1 VSQAPGWYEDL
12 FGREQERYW
21 DGRIWTSHTRA
32 VGSDDPGPFAA
43 AAAPAT
49 AAPDDPF
56 AELSLE
62 AGVTTPKLRR
72 RGLAL
77 GVAAVVV
84 AGAMA
89 GVGFYVF
96 GHSEAAAT
104 VAVTTA
110 ASQSLDARSADMSLT
125 MTMSGLGLNE
135 QITGQGAFDFP
146 DQTGTFTVNLPTGGQ
161 NTSEQVIEDGGTV
174 YVGLGGLI
182 GSVAPGKSWI
192 SVSPGQLSSGSGS
205 GLGSGIAQWSDP
217 SQMLQQ
223 LQSSGATVTSDGP
236 TTYDGTAVTE
246 YSVTLPSSFFSKYMG
261 SLPSS
266 LQQFTSRLTLPNL
279 TEKVYIEAGNLLRA
293 VDMPFSFGVMGKTFS
308 MDIQMSFTN
317 YGTPVTVTPPPASE
331 VIPYTQFG
339 AIAGNSG
346 NGGNSGTGN
355 SGNSGAGLGGSGT
368 I

>member
-1 VSQAPGWYEDL
+1 MSQAAGWYEDL

-21 DGRIWTSHTRA
+21 DGRIWTSHTRP

-43 AAAPAT
+43 AAD
-49 AAPDDPF
+49 DDPF

-62 AGVTTPKLRR
+62 AGVPPSKRR
-72 RGLAL
+72 HGGLAL

-89 GVGFYVF
+89 AAGFYVF
-96 GHSEAAAT
+96 GHSKAAAT
-104 VAVTTA
+104 EAVTTA
-110 ASQSLDARSADMSLT
+110 ASQTLDAKSADMSLS
-125 MTMSGLGLNE
+125 MTMSGLGVDE

-146 DQTGTFTVNLPTGGQ
+146 DQTGTFTVTVPTGGQ
-161 NTSEQVIEDGGTV
+161 SVSEQIIEDGGTV
-174 YVGLGGLI
+174 YVGLGSLI

-192 SVSPGQLSSGSGS
+192 SASPGQLSSGSGS
-205 GLGSGIAQWSDP
+205 GFAGGITQWSDP

-236 TTYDGTAVTE
+236 TTYGGTAVTE
-246 YSVTLPSSFFSKYMG
+246 YSVTLPSSFFSKYLS

-293 VDMPFSFGVMGKTFS
+293 LDMPISFGVMGQTFS
-308 MDIQMSFTN
+308 MDVQTSFTN
-317 YGTPVTVTPPPASE
+317 YGTPVTVTPPAASE

-339 AIAGNSG
+339 AI
-346 NGGNSGTGN
+346 TGN
-355 SGNSGAGLGGSGT
+355 SGNSGNSANSGSGLDGGSGA

>member
-1 VSQAPGWYEDL
+1 VSQVAGWYDDL
-12 FGREQERYW
+12 FGRDQERYW
-21 DGRIWTSHTRA
+21 DGRIWTYHTRP

-43 AAAPAT
+43 VA
-49 AAPDDPF
+49 DDPF
-56 AELSLE
+56 LELSLE
-62 AGVTTPKLRR
+62 AGAMPAKPRR

-77 GVAAVVV
+77 GVAAILV
-84 AGAMA
+84 AGAIA

-104 VAVTTA
+104 EAVTTA
-110 ASQSLDARSADMSLT
+110 ASQTLDAKSADMSLS

-146 DQTGTFTVNLPTGGQ
+146 DQTGTFTVNVPTGGQ
-161 NTSEQVIEDGGTV
+161 TTSEQIIEDAGTV

-192 SVSPGQLSSGSGS
+192 SASPGQLSSGSGS
-205 GLGSGIAQWSDP
+205 GLGGGVTQWSDP

-223 LQSSGATVTSDGP
+223 LQASGATVASDGP

-246 YSVTLPSSFFSKYMG
+246 YSVTLPPSYFSKYLG

-266 LQQFTSRLTLPNL
+266 LQQVTSELQLPNL
-279 TEKVYIEAGNLLRA
+279 TEKVYIEPGNLLRA

-308 MDIQMSFTN
+308 MDVQMSFTN

-339 AIAGNSG
+339 GIAGNSG
-346 NGGNSGTGN
+346 NSGDSGS
-355 SGNSGAGLGGSGT
+355 SGNSGSGLGGSGA